1 MSGGKLSPRQKMINM
16 MYLVLIA
23 LLALNV
29 SKEIIKAF
37 NLMENSLNTSTKNI
51 QSKNKLAM
59 DAITAEAGEKADAA
73 AAAKHANEAKKIAD
87 EFIAAIEAVK
97 SDLEAN
103 TGGRKDDPD
112 AMLVKGG
119 VAELV
124 MGDNM
129 EVHSNY
135 FLIEKK
141 PNRADGK
148 PYAFNPANG
157 KNRGETVFELINS
170 TRVKLLSVLDAA
182 AKNPDLGGRND
193 SGYTQRLLK
202 TAAADFSKKTG
213 LMAEN
218 QKDQDGKTRE
228 WVSMYLEH
236 SPLAGVFALLSKYQ
250 NDARSLQSEITGK
263 LAESVN
269 ASKIK
274 FDKTMAVIS
283 TPSSA
288 VLQGQTY
295 EADLILAAYDSK
307 SDLKMTVSGNP
318 VEVKAGVGKY
328 KVTPQ
333 TPGEFTYRVQ
343 IAVPGPAGIE
353 MKEAEGKYTV
363 FPPIAAISAD
373 ELNVFYVGLDN
384 PISVG
389 VAGVDPRNVVVNAT
403 NAQLVNAGAGRY
415 KVLIPTRKAN
425 ESIVSVSA
433 KMGDGRVV
441 SMGSKKFRI
450 RNVPKPVFRAGAIAF
465 DKDVQLAALKVQG
478 VAAAVLDGFVYEGVK
493 YTVQSF
499 TFTGLGRKGPREQK
513 CNGASLQPIKGLL
526 NAMNPG
532 EYVMFTDIR
541 AVGPG
546 GAIYLE
552 NAVAKLK

>member
-37 NLMENSLNTSTKNI
+37 NLMENSLDTSTKNLVAKNQLALKAI
-51 QSKNKLAM
+51 QAEDKP
-59 DAITAEAGEKADAA
+59 DAKAA
-73 AAAKHANEAKKIAD
+73 AVIALDAKKVAD
-87 EFIAAIEAVK
+87 DFIAQINKVK
-97 SDLEAN
+97 KDLEAS
-103 TGGRKDDPD
+103 TGGRKLDKED
-112 AMLVKGG
+112 MLVKGG
-119 VAELV
+119 VAELI

-135 FLIEKK
+135 FLLEKGSV
-141 PNRADGK
+141 RHDGK
-148 PYAFNPANG
+148 SFEFNPTG
-157 KNRGETVFELINS
+157 KMRGQAIFDLIND
-170 TRVKLLSVLDAA
+170 TRAKLLAVLDKAA
-182 AKNPDLGGRND
+182 NDPNLGGRD
-193 SGYTQRLLK
+193 DQGYTKKLLLATK
-202 TAAADFSKKTG
+202 ADLAKKTS
-213 LMAEN
+213 LIAEN
-218 QKDQDGKTRE
+218 QKDQDGATRE

-250 NDARSLQSEITGK
+250 NDARALESEITTK

-307 SDLKMTVSGNP
+307 SDLRITVGSNP
-318 VEVKAGVGKY
+318 VEVKDGVGKY
-328 KVTPQ
+328 KVTGSS
-333 TPGEFTYRVQ
+333 PGEFTYKVQ
-343 IAVPGPAGIE
+343 IAVPQPGGGTE
-353 MKEAEGKYTV
+353 MKVAEGKYTV

-384 PISVG
+384 PISVA
-389 VAGVDPRNVVVNAT
+389 VAGVDSRNVQVGASSGN
-403 NAQLVNAGAGRY
+403 LVAAGPGKY
-415 KVLIPTRKAN
+415 KVLIPVRKAN
-425 ESIVSVSA
+425 DCVISVAA
-433 KMGDGRVV
+433 KMGDGRTV

-450 RNVPKPVFRAGAIAF
+450 RNVPKPVFRAGSIGF
-465 DKDVQLAALKVQG
+465 DKAVQLAALKVQANA
-478 VAAAVLDGFVYEGVK
+478 VAMMDGFVYENVKFTIQSYKFIGVGR
-493 YTVQSF
+493 
-499 TFTGLGRKGPREQK
+499 TGPKSVNVNGSSLG
-513 CNGASLQPIKGLL
+513 PIKGTLD
-526 NAMNPG
+526 NMRGG
-532 EYVMFTDIR
+532 EFVMFTEIR

-546 GAIYLE
+546 GQVVYLE
-552 NAVAKLK
+552 NASGTLQ